1 MVATLIVKSPLKMHF
16 TMFMENFN
24 YLKKFV
30 GGTFSTR
37 VADSLRKLVGEFL
50 SSYIKE
56 VNTELLTQNRPFMI
70 NCRIE
75 VSGNRLII
83 SSDPHKP
90 EYTRYAGVMVHD
102 VERDIVCER
111 VIFGI
116 VKKTMKDIFNE
127 EMLKYFSGANIYR
140 PISLESSRLPEN
152 HPKSEKD
159 VTYYICTPEMTFKDS
174 NFTKLNP

>member
-1 MVATLIVKSPLKMHF
+1 MVATLIVNSPLKTHF

-30 GGTFSTR
+30 SGTFSTR

-56 VNTELLTQNRPFMI
+56 VNTELLTQNRPFML
-70 NCRIE
+70 NSRIE
-75 VSGNRLII
+75 VSGNKLII

-90 EYTRYAGVMVHD
+90 EYTKYAGVMIHD
-102 VERDIVCER
+102 VERDIDCER
-111 VIFGI
+111 VIFDI
-116 VKKTMKDIFNE
+116 VKKTMKDIFDE

-140 PISLESSRLPEN
+140 PTSIESSRLPEN

-159 VTYYICTPEMTFKDS
+159 VSYYICTLEMTFKDS
-174 NFTKLNP
+174 NFTKIDP